1 MVAQLDAVTLM
12 VERTELDSDTR
23 VVLLLLVARHGGTTE
38 LLVRKGKLR
47 MWTGTRGWYCCR
59 RVVMLLLVARHGG
72 TTELL
77 VRRME
82 LRSWTE
88 TRGWYYCC

>member
-1 MVAQLDAVTLM
+1 MVAQLDVVTLM

-38 LLVRKGKLR
+38 LLVRR
-47 MWTGTRGWYCCR
+47 TQ
-59 RVVMLLLVARHGG
+59 
-72 TTELL
+72 
-77 VRRME
+77 

-88 TRGWYYCC
+88 TRGWYCCC